1 MLVEKIVLEIKRNTD
16 KALICH
22 TSVLHLN
29 LVWRLETTDQVEEE
43 EDDMT
48 QWKETKHKHWKTSV
62 NPFIFSCA
70 VVFLKHTK
78 KVKKYFILML
88 FIRIHQKGVGI
99 DNPWTSNSSHCQRVN
114 TNQYKDP

>member
-62 NPFIFSCA
+62 NPFIFFMCS
-70 VVFLKHTK
+70 F
-78 KVKKYFILML
+78 F
-88 FIRIHQKGVGI
+88 
-99 DNPWTSNSSHCQRVN
+99 
-114 TNQYKDP
+114 